1 MSKLNFHKQ
10 LREIG
15 YKISAA
21 GMFSAVALAVVPLA
35 PSTLFAA
42 DAIIAVRENGRV
54 IFVNREA
61 IPAPA
66 NAVSNTSSM
75 HTRLVFWSN
84 VEHRWKRVPMS
95 SAAARSARFAAQEVS
110 TALHMPATADSMAPS
125 AASSKTPELTSST
138 PAQKISQQSVDAAI
152 DAAAKRHNIDAN
164 LVRAMIQVE
173 SNFNPRA
180 VSRKGAMGLMQLM
193 PSTARQLNVKNP
205 FDPNQNVDGGVRHL
219 KLLLDNYGGD
229 VQLTLAAYNAGAG
242 AVARNRGVPPYAET
256 RDYVKRITRLYGA
269 DASHTVRGTPIR
281 TARDGDGHL
290 VFSNE

>member
-10 LREIG
+10 LREQG
-15 YKISAA
+15 FEISAA
-21 GMFSAVALAVVPLA
+21 AMFSAVAIAVVLLLS
-35 PSTLFAA
+35 STLFAA
-42 DAIIAVRENGRV
+42 DAIIAVREHGRV

-61 IPAPA
+61 TSAQA
-66 NAVSNTSSM
+66 NAASNTSTV
-75 HTRLVFWSN
+75 HKRLVYWSN
-84 VEHRWKRVPMS
+84 VEHRWKRVPMT

-110 TALHMPATADSMAPS
+110 AALNMPHTTGSMEQS
-125 AASSKTPELTSST
+125 AASTKTPEITPAT

-281 TARDGDGHL
+281 TARDSEGHL